1 MGRLKPDTRN
11 LSQGEADTIVSIVKK
26 VLDVIVDMTGGNL
39 RLEVRSKNLSDAKH
53 EIMNDSINRCWLA
66 VRRTRVC
73 RFVYMVRVFFLKLL
87 INHIAYV

>member
-39 RLEVRSKNLSDAKH
+39 RLEVSSKNLSDAKY

-73 RFVYMVRVFFLKLL
+73 RFVYMVRVFF
-87 INHIAYV
+87 

>member
-39 RLEVRSKNLSDAKH
+39 RLEVSSKNLSDAKY
-53 EIMNDSINRCWLA
+53 EIMNDSINRCWLT

-73 RFVYMVRVFFLKLL
+73 RFVYMVRVFF
-87 INHIAYV
+87 

>member
-73 RFVYMVRVFFLKLL
+73 RFVYMVRVFF
-87 INHIAYV
+87 

>member
-39 RLEVRSKNLSDAKH
+39 CLEVRSKNLSDAKH

-73 RFVYMVRVFFLKLL
+73 RFVYMVRVFF
-87 INHIAYV
+87 

>member
-73 RFVYMVRVFFLKLL
+73 RFVYMVRVFFLNYL
-87 INHIAYV
+87 